1 MVTALVSALLMATTM
16 TTAEPPREFRGV
28 WVASVANIDW
38 PSRKG
43 LSNAQLKAELD
54 RIFETCDRVHLNAV
68 ILQVRPSA
76 DALYASRYE
85 PWSAYL
91 SGTQG
96 VAPADGF
103 DPLAYAVKGAHQHG
117 LELHVWLNP
126 YRAKHPNDKGPASAD
141 FIGTKHPEVVKQY
154 GDYLWMDPGEKL
166 VQDHSFNVF
175 MDLVER
181 YDIDGVHIDDYFYP
195 YPVKGKD
202 GKPLDFPD
210 GPSYAKYLAT
220 GGRLVKDDWR
230 RKNVDDFVHRVYEG
244 IKKRKKSVKF
254 GISPFG
260 IYRPGVPEGIKAG
273 VDQYAELYADCK
285 MWFREGWCDYLT
297 PQLYWPIKQTAQS
310 YPTLLDWWKGQNVKG
325 RHLWPGQFTSR
336 TNPKEG
342 NWGAVEVTDQ
352 IEITRK
358 ALGGEAGTV
367 HFSMKALLEN
377 WNGVAD
383 ALLAGPYKQKARIPD
398 SPWLD

>member
-1 MVTALVSALLMATTM
+1 MVTALVSALLMATT
-16 TTAEPPREFRGV
+16 TTPEPLREFRGV

-43 LSNAQLKAELD
+43 LSNAELKAELD
-54 RIFETCDRVHLNAV
+54 NIFTTCDRVHLNAV

-103 DPLAYAVKGAHQHG
+103 DPLAYAVKGAHKHG

-126 YRAKHPNDKGPASAD
+126 YRAKHPNDKGPASKD
-141 FIGTKHPEVVKQY
+141 FIGVTHPEVVKQY
-154 GDYLWMDPGEKL
+154 GDYLWMDPGEKY

-195 YPVKGKD
+195 YPVKGPD
-202 GKPLDFPD
+202 GKPVDFPD

-220 GGRLVKDDWR
+220 GGRLNKDDWR
-230 RKNVDDFVHRVYEG
+230 RKNVDDFIKRVYEG
-244 IKKRKKSVKF
+244 IKKKKRKVKF

-260 IYRPGVPEGIKAG
+260 IYRPGVPEGIKSG

-285 MWFREGWCDYLT
+285 KWFREGWCDYMT

-310 YPTLLDWWKGQNVKG
+310 FPTLLNWWKGQNVKG
-325 RHLWPGQFTSR
+325 RHLWPGQYTSR

-352 IEITRK
+352 IDITRK
-358 ALGGEAGTV
+358 TLGKDAGTV
-367 HFSMKALLEN
+367 HFSMKALMEN
-377 WNGVAD
+377 WNGITD
-383 ALLAGPYKQKARIPD
+383 ALLAGPYKERAVVPD